1 MKKQNSKIYNYGK
14 NGIVKTTRG
23 GNNAKSNK
31 SSGKMDSEQRTY
43 SIPSSS
49 KAPPPPKPKNKPFK
63 YYNYGNDKL
72 IEKSIPSTA
81 STPPPPRREER
92 EIPSTPKTP
101 PPIKSNNNKK

>member
-1 MKKQNSKIYNYGK
+1 MPKAIKVQGKWIQSKELIQFLAHLKHLLLQNL
-14 NGIVKTTRG
+14 
-23 GNNAKSNK
+23 
-31 SSGKMDSEQRTY
+31 
-43 SIPSSS
+43 
-49 KAPPPPKPKNKPFK
+49 KNKPFK

>member
-1 MKKQNSKIYNYGK
+1 MPKAIKVQGKWIQSKELIQFLAHLKHLLLQNLKINLL
-14 NGIVKTTRG
+14 NIII
-23 GNNAKSNK
+23 
-31 SSGKMDSEQRTY
+31 M
-43 SIPSSS
+43 
-49 KAPPPPKPKNKPFK
+49 
-63 YYNYGNDKL
+63 GNDKL